1 MTTGQVAYQIADAGL
16 LDSALTRSIK
26 DRKDFDLDG
35 VVAALVYSARDAF
48 TATKNDPQ
56 ATWQEK
62 RMATGCLVS
71 TFLSALLLAQAGD
84 K

>member
-1 MTTGQVAYQIADAGL
+1 MNTRQICFQIADAGL
-16 LDSALTRSIK
+16 LDSDLTRAIK
-26 DRKDFDLDG
+26 DRKDFDLDA
-35 VVAALVYSARDAF
+35 VVKSLVYSARDAF